1 MVYLVISSLTFLYSI
16 HHTHTKYT
24 PGSFRI
30 TPSETRQGWAWALST
45 SWSLSLRLHA
55 WSLAKGSTHIGSF
68 LDKDC
73 HSSRAGVNP
82 PSQGILAALV
92 FQILLSW
99 FELMN
104 FTVHPS
110 SNTYR
115 DSLRCLLDAPHP
127 VDGSHFSCW
136 IKATKS
142 SRCSAH
148 VSADDSPIPVFLNR
162 TTGFDVV
169 DKHHILSWSL
179 NVSSLI
185 LLVKAMFFSWPTGP
199 GLLMPDNSK
208 IFFMILIS
216 PQESIYALHGSPNS
230 QSTVSDTTARNRPI
244 Q

>member
-1 MVYLVISSLTFLYSI
+1 MVCLVISSLTFLYSI
-16 HHTHTKYT
+16 YHTHTKYP

-55 WSLAKGSTHIGSF
+55 WSLAKGSTHIGSL
-68 LDKDC
+68 LDKGWQ
-73 HSSRAGVNP
+73 SSRAGVNS

-99 FELMN
+99 YELMN

-110 SNTYR
+110 SDTYR
-115 DSLRCLLDAPHP
+115 DSLRRLLDALHP

-142 SRCSAH
+142 SLCSAH
-148 VSADDSPIPVFLNR
+148 VFADDSPITVFWNR
-162 TTGFDVV
+162 ITGFGVV
-169 DKHHILSWSL
+169 NKHHSLSWSL

-185 LLVKAMFFSWPTGP
+185 LLV
-199 GLLMPDNSK
+199 
-208 IFFMILIS
+208 
-216 PQESIYALHGSPNS
+216 
-230 QSTVSDTTARNRPI
+230 
-244 Q
+244 